1 MNTAPLT
8 ECVEQELRLTE
19 RLLEVL
25 REEESMLLANE
36 IDSLPASTQSK
47 SKLVAEFFVL
57 RQRRLTHLAQLGLPA
72 EDASMVSWL
81 ERHADD
87 AIRPLWARLLDRLAT
102 AKELNRTNGLL
113 IHQLSVRNRS
123 ALQALQAHDS
133 PRLYGRYDQGGRR
146 STFTVLG

>member
-1 MNTAPLT
+1 MSAPLT

-36 IDSLPASTQSK
+36 IDSLPPCTQHK

-57 RQRRLTHLAQLGLPA
+57 RQRRLACLARLGLPA
-72 EDASMVSWL
+72 EDPSMVSWL
-81 ERHADD
+81 EQHAED
-87 AIRPLWARLLDRLAT
+87 AIWPLWEELLRHLAA

-113 IHQLSVRNRS
+113 IHQLSTRNRS
-123 ALQALQAHDS
+123 ALQALQVPDS
-133 PRLYGRYDQGGRR
+133 TRLYGPYDQGARR